1 MVLTV
6 QELAQAI
13 QKSKLSEGRRALVK
27 LKLLADSILGTTTVI
42 MQMEDSIEEANIE
55 EKQNEEKPKSGKL
68 PSR

>member
-27 LKLLADSILGTTTVI
+27 LKLLADSILGTPPVI
-42 MQMEDSIEEANIE
+42 VQEEVSIDEADIE
-55 EKQNEEKPKSGKL
+55 EKQNEEKPKSGNL
-68 PSR
+68 SSP

>member
-27 LKLLADSILGTTTVI
+27 LKSLADSIFADQIIVSDEVI
-42 MQMEDSIEEANIE
+42 IDEADIE
-55 EKQNEEKPKSGKL
+55 EKQNEKQPKSGKL

>member
-1 MVLTV
+1 MITV

-27 LKLLADSILGTTTVI
+27 LKLLADTILTDQVI
-42 MQMEDSIEEANIE
+42 MPDEADIGKADIE

-68 PSR
+68 SSQ